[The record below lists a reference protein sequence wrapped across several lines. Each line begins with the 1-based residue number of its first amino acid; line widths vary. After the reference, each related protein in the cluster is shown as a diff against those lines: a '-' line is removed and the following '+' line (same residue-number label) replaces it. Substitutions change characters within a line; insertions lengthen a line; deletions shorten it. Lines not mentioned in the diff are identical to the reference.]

1 MKKIQVFWGGLLAL
15 CPALFVL
22 NQKSGTV
29 IKVYLT
35 TVLLFLIS
43 AWFFK
48 RKSTVLLSLAL
59 CFVLSLSVVTS
70 LYFHFEFDT
79 AFSTMMAT
87 TFINTSQ
94 KESIDMLYYNYR
106 YVFWFAIIFLLY
118 VSLSYYLSR
127 RVTER
132 KLVLSGIILLL
143 YTGISIF
150 LYTVSGKTRSEDFL
164 ISERLLVN
172 SPLYNFS
179 PIVRAY
185 NDAKLTDIV
194 MQAKNTYDYSW
205 QDKGIDNYVIVIGE
219 SARRKDHGIYGS
231 DYPTTPFIGAQ
242 HGSML
247 LFNQAIAPAPLTILS
262 VPASLA
268 KVHHAD
274 DVPLTAWADNVISLT
289 NDLKLD
295 TYWFSNQGGVGQSN
309 SLITAMAK
317 RAGHHKWNETIGFD
331 SSLVNE
337 LAQVIPEPEEKL
349 IVLHFYGSHGPV
361 CERFPRSETIPFTVD
376 VYDNCY
382 LNAIAYTDKQLGR
395 LFSLLAGTR
404 PSLIYFL
411 ITGWYAT
418 RKNTRIITIM
428 ISAIRPNNLLISRC
442 LSGTAAQSMPLIPVG
457 RCFQINIQPVI
468 TIGCSVTG
476 WVSHITRSV
485 VAVCHSVIVIRHHRL
500 SRSWTAIKGDL
511 IMMGYRLKGGDL

>member
-1 MKKIQVFWGGLLAL
+1 MKKIQVFLVGLLAL

-22 NQKSGTV
+22 DQKSGTV

-35 TVLLFLIS
+35 TLLLLLIS
-43 AWFFK
+43 AGFFK
-48 RKSTVLLSLAL
+48 RKSTVFLSLTLCFLLSL
-59 CFVLSLSVVTS
+59 SLVTS
-70 LYFHFEFDT
+70 LYFHFEFGT
-79 AFSTMMAT
+79 AFSTVMAT
-87 TFINTSQ
+87 TFIHTSQ

-127 RVTER
+127 RVAER

-194 MQAKNTYDYSW
+194 MQAKNSYDYSW

-231 DYPTTPFIGAQ
+231 DYPTTPFIDAQ
-242 HGSML
+242 HGSMM

-268 KVHHAD
+268 KVHLAD
-274 DVPLTAWADNVISLT
+274 DVPLTAWADNVISLA

-295 TYWFSNQGGVGQSN
+295 TYWFSNQGSVGQSN

-317 RAGHHKWNETIGFD
+317 RARHYKWNETIGFD
-331 SSLVNE
+331 SSLVDE
-337 LAQVIPEPEEKL
+337 VAKVLPDPGKKL
-349 IVLHFYGSHGPV
+349 IVLHFYGSHEPA
-361 CERFPRSETIPFTVD
+361 CERFPRSETIPFTGD
-376 VYDNCY
+376 VNDNCY
-382 LNAIAYTDKQLGR
+382 LNSIAYTDKQLGR
-395 LFSLLAGTR
+395 LFSLLTDTR
-404 PSLIYFL
+404 SSLIYFSDHGL
-411 ITGWYAT
+411 VRDPQKYSNYYHHDISNPTRQAFDIPMFIWYSSTVSAS
-418 RKNTRIITIM
+418 NTHGTVFPDRYST
-428 ISAIRPNNLLISRC
+428 SNNYWLLSDWLGVTHHDNRRC
-442 LSGTAAQSMPLIPVG
+442 SSPLSDCYHTP
-457 RCFQINIQPVI
+457 PVI
-468 TIGCSVTG
+468 QVMDGNKN
-476 WVSHITRSV
+476 
-485 VAVCHSVIVIRHHRL
+485 RL
-500 SRSWTAIKGDL
+500 NYDEL
-511 IMMGYRLKGGDL
+511 PVEGG